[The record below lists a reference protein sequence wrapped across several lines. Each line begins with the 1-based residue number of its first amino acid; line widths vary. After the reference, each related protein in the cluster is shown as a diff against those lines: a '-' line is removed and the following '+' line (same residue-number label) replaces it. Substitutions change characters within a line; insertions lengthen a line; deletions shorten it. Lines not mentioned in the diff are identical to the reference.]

1 LLPPS
6 LEIRTKV
13 ERELEAIW
21 QCVTEEEVRSRV
33 EALNAEIAKVN
44 RTSISGPP
52 TSIAS
57 IEVEAVVVE
66 WGKRLSK
73 RGSAPGS
80 TVPFSTAGGG
90 RPRHG
95 RAAHQLL
102 LLLSRQP
109 PRQFPA
115 PSPALPAMRQAER
128 KAKWSRRFPS
138 LARCTPGPGPRTT
151 RAPSRR

>member
-1 LLPPS
+1 MTERKPPGVKWESWVEKQIRSAQDEGEFDDLPGKGKPIPGLGGAYDPLWWVKRLVQREQLSLLPPS

-13 ERELEAIW
+13 ERELEVIW

-73 RGSAPGS
+73 R
-80 TVPFSTAGGG
+80 
-90 RPRHG
+90 
-95 RAAHQLL
+95 
-102 LLLSRQP
+102 
-109 PRQFPA
+109 
-115 PSPALPAMRQAER
+115 
-128 KAKWSRRFPS
+128 
-138 LARCTPGPGPRTT
+138 
-151 RAPSRR
+151 